1 MSALRKTM
9 ATTST
14 SRPAALPSN
23 ESAEERFQRLLN
35 ESRDNRISRSIG
47 TTEEIKRDTIST
59 LKAWSRTRRR
69 ANKTA

>member
-1 MSALRKTM
+1 MSALRKLM

-14 SRPAALPSN
+14 SRPAALPTN
-23 ESAEERFQRLLN
+23 ESAEDRFQRLLN
-35 ESRDNRISRSIG
+35 ESRHSGSRSVG
-47 TTEEIKRDTIST
+47 TGEEIKRDTIST